1 MHAYKFKTA
10 VDSHA
15 TSCQEQN
22 LFEENVSLSL
32 CAFNGEGG
40 GGRTGGKII
49 KMLHEMS
56 GFRGSSLLQHVY
68 PHVPDVCPIV
78 CTLAAFVDLA

>member
-1 MHAYKFKTA
+1 
-10 VDSHA
+10 
-15 TSCQEQN
+15 
-22 LFEENVSLSL
+22 
-32 CAFNGEGG
+32 
-40 GGRTGGKII
+40 
-49 KMLHEMS
+49 MS

>member
-32 CAFNGEGG
+32 SVRLMARGEGG
-40 GGRTGGKII
+40 EPGVK
-49 KMLHEMS
+49 L
-56 GFRGSSLLQHVY
+56 
-68 PHVPDVCPIV
+68 
-78 CTLAAFVDLA
+78 